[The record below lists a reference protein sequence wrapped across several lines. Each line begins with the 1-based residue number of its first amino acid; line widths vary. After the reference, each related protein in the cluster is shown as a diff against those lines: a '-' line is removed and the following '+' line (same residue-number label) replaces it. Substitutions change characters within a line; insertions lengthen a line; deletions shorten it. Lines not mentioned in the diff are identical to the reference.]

1 MGRTEEDVAL
11 VIGTGETETEL
22 VELEVMVREVAVLLE
37 ESEGETGETSV
48 DEVESVP
55 LLGPLL

>member
-1 MGRTEEDVAL
+1 MGRKEEVAL
-11 VIGTGETETEL
+11 VW
-22 VELEVMVREVAVLLE
+22 EVTVLLE

-48 DEVESVP
+48 DDVESVP